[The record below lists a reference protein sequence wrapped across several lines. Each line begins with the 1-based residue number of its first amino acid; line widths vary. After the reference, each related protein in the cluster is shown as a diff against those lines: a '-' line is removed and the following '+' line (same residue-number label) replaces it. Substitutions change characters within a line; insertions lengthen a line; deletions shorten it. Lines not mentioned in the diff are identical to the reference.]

1 MKYFGSKQQMGED
14 YPVSEEVFLMN
25 EWLDS
30 RYLQNTGV
38 AGMVKNLSSSS
49 HKAVDAAKRGAMI
62 DKLVELY
69 DGAES
74 RARVEMA
81 NVVRGL
87 KVILTDIQKLSAAGV
102 LQQARQNGVDIT
114 TNTEA
119 IATNGE
125 GMNMLLRLMSS
136 LEDTFMTGENIKT
149 IMMMESQA
157 IQQVT
162 GILSNAGD
170 LNYEQNIRNIWLV
183 ERPGHISDNMIPDAL
198 KHMLQPAPGA
208 VPNNPYPQY
217 GVPPVNTYPQYAMPG
232 AVPNNPYP
240 QYGVPPVNPA
250 VVPMNP
256 NGSPYI
262 YGNYPLPM
270 SPMVPT
276 NIATPK
282 AADLVNNPN
291 MISASNPYGTNKT
304 QGAVVGEKASI
315 SPEAQVILNMYSN
328 QQPSNQYQ
336 QYGMSGMS
344 PNNVY
349 PQNQYPQY
357 GVQPVNIYPNS
368 QHQQYGMPGVIPNNQ
383 YPQYNGVSANNPYG
397 DIMQVQPNIQQPQMV
412 GTIFNAP

>member
-1 MKYFGSKQQMGED
+1 MLTANMYGTTHGFDDLKASVNPASFGGAKMKYFGSKQQMGED

-38 AGMVKNLSSSS
+38 AGMVKNLSSAS

-102 LQQARQNGVDIT
+102 LQQARQNGIDIT

-157 IQQVT
+157 IQQVSS
-162 GILSNAGD
+162 ILTNAGD
-170 LNYEQNIRNIWLV
+170 TNYEQNIRNIFLI
-183 ERPGHISDNMIPDAL
+183 ERPGHISDSMIPDAL

-208 VPNNPYPQY
+208 VPNNTYPQY
-217 GVPPVNTYPQYAMPG
+217 GA
-232 AVPNNPYP
+232 
-240 QYGVPPVNPA
+240 PPVNPSA
-250 VVPMNP
+250 IPMNP
-256 NGSPYI
+256 NGTPYI
-262 YGNYPLPM
+262 YGNYPLPI

-276 NIATPK
+276 NTPIPK

-291 MISASNPYGTNKT
+291 MISASNPYGNNNKPST
-304 QGAVVGEKASI
+304 VGGEKASI
-315 SPEAQVILNMYSN
+315 SPEAQAILNMYGNVNN
-328 QQPSNQYQ
+328 QQQ
-336 QYGMSGMS
+336 Q
-344 PNNVY
+344 
-349 PQNQYPQY
+349 QNQYPQY
-357 GVQPVNIYPNS
+357 GMPGNVPNNPYPQYGEPPVSTYP
-368 QHQQYGMPGVIPNNQ
+368 QYGMHGNINKKEKTQ
-383 YPQYNGVSANNPYG
+383 YR
-397 DIMQVQPNIQQPQMV
+397 VQAEN
-412 GTIFNAP
+412 T